1 MDYINKRDNWESQ
14 YKDWKKKKET
24 KKLIEEKAQ
33 SSFQEAALKKE
44 NDEVS
49 KTRKVSMASR
59 ERISN
64 ITNKFKSPAPYQT
77 PAPTQVPTP
86 AQTLLQDSNENSIPP
101 HQSQAI
107 NPHENNPSQFI
118 LESPSKGNRKFL
130 IVLAYLIPAII
141 LAIILFI
148 VFQPYFTDD
157 EFVYTL
163 DVGEEGDT
171 NSFNP
176 LYLDEKTASQSL
188 SPRVKYG
195 EETYREIISTKP
207 FNIVFK
213 PPIKIPDDAQTTLE
227 LEFTGLN
234 SDIYIND
241 ELVFPNLENYKLAK
255 EFDDSYVFIRKN
267 ITAIADTET
276 STPTDYITKNYYGA
290 SVYSFVPLDIITPEI
305 EGYQKKETILS
316 NKFRGELNLIV
327 YTENG
332 LNLEFTKKNINYYR
346 GSKNYTLI
354 IQDGNQQVVH
364 EEKIEREGDYN
375 ISLPDINGLHYINF
389 LTEEGGGSDTTV
401 SNIKLDTNKVL
412 FSGTFLPLNPINLYV
427 ESNFEKD
434 ITFFYWHDNSQKINF
449 RNGND
454 TITIN
459 LSKEYKNKDYKFLI
473 PIGNYNINIE
483 KGDLYIKNPFI
494 LSPSKEN
501 WFSPLLINADLM
513 QNSQIVIVDKEAIEI
528 DKNKLF
534 LIHTI
539 SNPEETGNLNI
550 KTSQGSKIKLN
561 SAEIIIL

>member
-44 NDEVS
+44 NDEIS

-64 ITNKFKSPAPYQT
+64 ITNKFKSPVSHQAPALTPTQV
-77 PAPTQVPTP
+77 PAPTPTP
-86 AQTLLQDSNENSIPP
+86 AQTLTQDSSQNSIPP
-101 HQSQAI
+101 HQSHTI
-107 NPHENNPSQFI
+107 NPHESNPPQFI
-118 LESPSKGNRKFL
+118 LESPKQGNRKFL

-141 LAIILFI
+141 LAVILFI

-171 NSFNP
+171 NSFSA
-176 LYLDEKTASQSL
+176 LYLDEKTAEQSL

-213 PPIKIPDDAQTTLE
+213 PPIKIPEDAQTTLE

-234 SDIYIND
+234 SDIFIND
-241 ELVFPNLENYKLAK
+241 ELVFPNLENYKLVK

-276 STPTDYITKNYYGA
+276 STPADYITKNYYGA

-305 EGYQKKETILS
+305 EGYQKKDTLLS
-316 NKFRGELNLIV
+316 GRFRGELNLIV

-346 GSKNYTLI
+346 GSKDYLLTI
-354 IQDGNQQVVH
+354 KDEEQQVIH
-364 EEKIEREGDYN
+364 EENITEEKEYS
-375 ISLPDINGLHYINF
+375 ISLPNANGMNYIS
-389 LTEEGGGSDTTV
+389 L
-401 SNIKLDTNKVL
+401 K
-412 FSGTFLPLNPINLYV
+412 
-427 ESNFEKD
+427 
-434 ITFFYWHDNSQKINF
+434 
-449 RNGND
+449 
-454 TITIN
+454 
-459 LSKEYKNKDYKFLI
+459 
-473 PIGNYNINIE
+473 
-483 KGDLYIKNPFI
+483 
-494 LSPSKEN
+494 
-501 WFSPLLINADLM
+501 
-513 QNSQIVIVDKEAIEI
+513 
-528 DKNKLF
+528 
-534 LIHTI
+534 
-539 SNPEETGNLNI
+539 
-550 KTSQGSKIKLN
+550 
-561 SAEIIIL
+561 